1 MKKLLLI
8 ALIFLMLGAVSAA
21 DTNVTQDTVLS
32 DSEYNSGVDN
42 DDRFVVAKDDNIPV
56 AVKVDES
63 WSLNVY
69 IDRQN
74 ASVNGELEN
83 VSYSQL
89 DISAS
94 VMNGEEEVPL
104 GLGYHRIVYEFQF
117 TNTTAIY
124 RPDAYVS
131 DNVVYFDFEFLRNVK
146 NPQNSIYRFTSQ
158 FTIVEGS
165 DPISTTINIG
175 DINITCTDTLFFSSK
190 GIGSATVN
198 FYLDDDFFTS
208 TEIDETPFLEEL
220 DTSKLAKGSYN
231 LLCIVQTGNL
241 FGQYQITAD
250 NSDSMVNVK
259 FTRQKI
265 TRTPNK
271 YIVRINATLNVQDI
285 PDLNPIHFDAPPVD
299 VTYTRSIPISFV
311 GDGMGNLAVLID
323 GEKVYDDSI
332 SLLWDNILYMPT
344 KNADGKYFDV
354 GTHDLSFEY
363 TFQDKYIRFKPDVS
377 WNGDSLVFNFM
388 ESTESSTYLNDKY
401 IADTKLNIK
410 DRGSQFIPIDCD
422 DDVRIVHTDDI
433 NLEIE
438 GISGIY
444 NLTVFVDDVEIHDV
458 YTDDK
463 EIAVKT
469 FTPRESIFEKNER
482 DIQTGKHKIR
492 FEFVSPYQYDVEA
505 EFKNEVMHF
514 KFTPVSSDVNPKGVY
529 YQLNTSL
536 SVSEKPRTVH
546 IINVRNHTYFDDTEF
561 IVDMDEYQPEDDD
574 DWDDEDENPI
584 GTQDV
589 GIIVIKDGKEVYRGD
604 DLMNVYE
611 RLIWNYDFENEKLS
625 KAGTYT
631 MKIINLADNTY
642 DTASFEVKKE
652 SRSFSRKYSSDDFNV
667 LFTLDFSSCG
677 NDLNDPLH
685 ITLAGDEK
693 TINVKKGS
701 SSSKKEVLFTDVDPG
716 TYTATF
722 TLEGNDIYK
731 ETTLTL
737 KVTVKKEN
745 PEISCQ
751 SSGNSVRVTV
761 DIPKSKTNAF
771 LTVSAGGVVKKFTV
785 NKNTGRVT
793 ADFNGLPAGYY
804 DVEVDFEGNERY
816 NSKTLSDSIEISSYS
831 PSPSPQP
838 QPQPSE
844 EDDEPANGV
853 GNNTDGIGTGSGNSN
868 VLGSGNGT
876 YNGRLSLNANGFN
889 GDLGSQ
895 GSGHGDGV
903 KGYEINKV
911 LKKIDENSYVL
922 LIFLIIAFVLLFIS
936 FLYERR
942 DDEEEEY

>member
-8 ALIFLMLGAVSAA
+8 VLVFMMLGVVSAA
-21 DTNVTQDTVLS
+21 DSNVTQDTILS
-32 DSEYNSGVDN
+32 DTEYNSGVDN
-42 DDRFVVAKDDNIPV
+42 DERFVVAKDDNIPV
-56 AVKVDES
+56 SVKVDES

-74 ASVNGELEN
+74 SSINGELEN

-89 DISAS
+89 DIPTSI
-94 VMNGEEEVPL
+94 MNGEDEVPL
-104 GLGYHRIVYEFQF
+104 GLGYHRIVYEFKF

-124 RPDAYVS
+124 RPDAYIS
-131 DNVVYFDFEFLRNVK
+131 DSVVYFDFEFMRNVK
-146 NPQNSIYRFTSQ
+146 NPQNSVYRFTSQ

-165 DPISTTINIG
+165 GPISTTINLG
-175 DINITCTDTLFFSSK
+175 DINITRTDTLFFSSK
-190 GIGSATVN
+190 GISSATVN

-220 DTSKLAKGSYN
+220 DTSKLAIGSYN
-231 LLCIVQTGNL
+231 IMCIVQTGSL
-241 FGQYQITAD
+241 YGQYKITAD
-250 NSDSMVNVK
+250 NSDSMINVN
-259 FTRQKI
+259 FARQKI

-271 YIVRINATLNVQDI
+271 YIATINATLNVRDF
-285 PDLNPIHFDAPPVD
+285 PDLNPIYVDAPPVD
-299 VTYTRSIPISFV
+299 VTYTRSIPIRIE
-311 GDGMGNLAVLID
+311 GDGLGNLAVLID
-323 GEKVYDDSI
+323 GEKVYDDAI
-332 SLLWDNILYMPT
+332 SLLWDNTLYIPT

-363 TFQDKYIRFKPDVS
+363 TFQDKYIRFNPDVD
-377 WNGDSLVFNFM
+377 WYGDTLVFNFM

-401 IADTKLNIK
+401 IANTELNIHER
-410 DRGSQFIPIDCD
+410 DSQFIPIDCD
-422 DDVRIVHTDDI
+422 DVVSIVHTDDI
-433 NLEIE
+433 NLKID
-438 GISGIY
+438 GISGLY

-458 YTDDK
+458 YAD
-463 EIAVKT
+463 EREMAIKT
-469 FTPRESIFEKNER
+469 FTPRESIDEKNER
-482 DIQTGKHKIR
+482 DIKTGKHKIR
-492 FEFVSPYQYDVEA
+492 FEFASKYEYDVEA
-505 EFKNEVMHF
+505 EFKNGVMHF
-514 KFTPVSSDVNPKGVY
+514 KFTPVSSDANPKGVY

-536 SVSEKPRTVH
+536 IVSEKPKTVH
-546 IINVRNHTYFDDTEF
+546 IINVKNHTYFDDTEF
-561 IVDMDEYQPEDDD
+561 IVKMDTYDPEDDD
-574 DWDDEDENPI
+574 DWDEEDENPI

-589 GIIVIKDGKEVYRGD
+589 GIIVSMDGREVYRGD

-611 RLIWNYDFENEKLS
+611 RLIWNYDFENEKLP

-642 DTASFEVKKE
+642 DTLSFEVKKE
-652 SRSFSRKYSSDDFNV
+652 SRTFSRKYSSDDFNV
-667 LFTLDFSSCG
+667 LFNLDFSSCR

-685 ITLAGDEK
+685 IVLAGEEK

-731 ETTLTL
+731 ETKLTL

-751 SSGNSVRVTV
+751 SSGNSVKVTV
-761 DIPKSKTNAF
+761 DIPKSKTDAV
-771 LTVSAGGVVKKFTV
+771 LTVSAGGIVKKFTV

-793 ADFNGLPAGYY
+793 ANFNGLPAGYY
-804 DVEVDFEGNERY
+804 NVEVDFEGNERY

-831 PSPSPQP
+831 PSP
-838 QPQPSE
+838 QPQPSK
-844 EDDEPANGV
+844 EDDSPANGV
-853 GNNTDGIGTGSGNSN
+853 GNNSDGIGTGSGNSN

-876 YNGRLSLNANGFN
+876 YNGRLSLNGNGFN

-895 GSGHGDGV
+895 GSGHGDAA
-903 KGYEINKV
+903 KGYEINKI
-911 LKKIDENSYVL
+911 LKKIDENSCVL
-922 LIFLIIAFVLLFIS
+922 WIFVILAFVLLFIS

-942 DDEEEEY
+942 DDDEEEY